1 MSRIS
6 SFVSDISIFRITKN
20 SDILNRLQPRTKKEP
35 LPYKERFFSNLSLFI
50 FPLRNW
56 SIPYFPA
63 SILRMLQH
71 PRQENIRLSSIASR
85 LRSEGISQNTRDSPS
100 TQLYCC
106 RKRYLPFP
114 YPVTGSMIPC
124 SAISRSKA
132 VHLVGFR
139 SSTLCTSDLPNTISF
154 PKSSCNLR
162 TCEAVFAVKSS
173 SIFTFLFSMFTFSG
187 SLKVSL
193 MCNIWLWRGWF
204 SFNRRF
210 PSYRTAAAFAHVW
223 KNATGCSRGTPLN
236 STPFHIRLTHDWS
249 HENAAN
255 RSSITK
261 KAPYRTEGKRYPVPY
276 AYPLYISD
284 ICIKS
289 DPRIFQ

>member
-1 MSRIS
+1 
-6 SFVSDISIFRITKN
+6 
-20 SDILNRLQPRTKKEP
+20 
-35 LPYKERFFSNLSLFI
+35 
-50 FPLRNW
+50 
-56 SIPYFPA
+56 
-63 SILRMLQH
+63 
-71 PRQENIRLSSIASR
+71 
-85 LRSEGISQNTRDSPS
+85 
-100 TQLYCC
+100 
-106 RKRYLPFP
+106 
-114 YPVTGSMIPC
+114 MIPC

-154 PKSSCNLR
+154 PKASCNLR
-162 TCEAVFAVKSS
+162 TCEAVYAVKSS

-187 SLKVSL
+187 SLKVPL
-193 MCNIWLWRGWF
+193 MCNIRLWRGWF
-204 SFNRRF
+204 SFCILSLLYSVSTKEKQPHTVKYMAAQGSSLLSAKKHGSYFQQSVLSCCWYFYFSYGISVRRF

-223 KNATGCSRGTPLN
+223 RNATGCSRGTPLN

-261 KAPYRTEGKRYPVPY
+261 KAPYRTEGKRYPVLY